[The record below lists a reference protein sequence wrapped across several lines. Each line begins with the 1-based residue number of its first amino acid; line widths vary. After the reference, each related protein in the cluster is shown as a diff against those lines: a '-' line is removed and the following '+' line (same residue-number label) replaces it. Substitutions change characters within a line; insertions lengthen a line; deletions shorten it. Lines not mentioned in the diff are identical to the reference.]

1 MLSKERL
8 EAYRKMTPAQ
18 KWAETVE
25 LIESGWRM
33 LLSLPP
39 EERERRLETMRRE
52 HQAVNDA
59 VVKALR

>member
-8 EAYRKMTPAQ
+8 EAYRRMTPAQ

-25 LIESGWRM
+25 LIEGGWRM

-39 EERERRLETMRRE
+39 DERERRLEIMRRE
-52 HQAVNDA
+52 KQTANDA
-59 VVKALR
+59 VVKALK